1 MEGQL
6 MSGVSHLSMFY
17 DSRWAVQFTDSDPSA
32 SPNTDLSH
40 TPEAATI
47 RYESG
52 VTRDIDC
59 NEYEAPNGKGYET
72 AKWLIQRAMLDPDAT
87 VIPA

>member
-1 MEGQL
+1 

-17 DSRWAVQFTDSDPSA
+17 DSRWAVQFTNSDASA
-32 SPNTDLSH
+32 SPNTDLSY

-52 VTRDIDC
+52 VTRELDC
-59 NEYEAPNGKGYET
+59 NQFEAPKGKGYET
-72 AKWLIQRAMLDPDAT
+72 AKFLISRAMLDPEAT
-87 VIPA
+87 VIPK